1 MIWHENGSLAEKNF
15 NLLSVLLTTGKFED
29 TENEK
34 SREER
39 IFFFLK
45 MLRYAKWHLWHLR
58 FDFNFIAR
66 RRLLTSL
73 YFLIFPGTLTVS
85 IVTCPPL

>member
-39 IFFFLK
+39 IFFFFEN
-45 MLRYAKWHLWHLR
+45 AK
-58 FDFNFIAR
+58 I
-66 RRLLTSL
+66 
-73 YFLIFPGTLTVS
+73 
-85 IVTCPPL
+85 C